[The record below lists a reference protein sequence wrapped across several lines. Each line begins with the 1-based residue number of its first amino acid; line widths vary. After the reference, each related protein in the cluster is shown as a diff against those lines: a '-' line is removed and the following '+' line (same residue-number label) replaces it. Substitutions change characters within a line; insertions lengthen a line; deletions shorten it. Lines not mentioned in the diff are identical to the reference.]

1 MTGGTVTEYPQ
12 NRMKM
17 ETNAQNTHV
26 LAVDVA
32 NQITRLGLFCEDEL
46 LATWSITTPSH
57 LTTDEAWLAV
67 TTFLDKVRDEE
78 KPSILSKSVK
88 AVLSCVVPDLTNTW
102 SEALRSISNQRPL
115 VVGPGVKTGI
125 QMNYNDPS
133 EMGSDRIA
141 DMVAAKKLYGYP
153 LIIIDC
159 GTTINYQVLDSAGI
173 YVGGLIVPGLRLSA
187 RILAEAAARLPR
199 IELHMPAGVL
209 GKNTQESLQ
218 SGIIRGEAARING
231 LIEMIWQELTY
242 ETAIVIAGEDAAL
255 LAPLLNHDAQIANNL
270 TLTGLNELHK
280 MNRR

>member
-1 MTGGTVTEYPQ
+1 MD
-12 NRMKM
+12 
-17 ETNAQNTHV
+17 TNAQSIYV
-26 LAVDVA
+26 LAADVA
-32 NQITRLGLFCEDEL
+32 NQITRFGLFCEDEL

-67 TTFLDKVRDEE
+67 ITFLNKVRDEKLPGIQPQSI
-78 KPSILSKSVK
+78 KP
-88 AVLSCVVPDLTNTW
+88 VLSCVVPDLTNTW
-102 SEALRSISNQRPL
+102 SEALRSIGNQRPL

-141 DMVAAKKLYGYP
+141 DIVAAKKLYGYP

-199 IELHMPAGVL
+199 IELRIPTGVL

-218 SGIIRGEAARING
+218 SGIIRGEVARING
-231 LIEMIWQELTY
+231 LIEMIWQELTH
-242 ETAIVIAGEDAAL
+242 ETAIVLAGEDAAL
-255 LAPLLNHDAQIANNL
+255 LAPLLDHDAQIADNL
-270 TLTGLNELHK
+270 TLIGLSELYK
-280 MNRR
+280 MNRK